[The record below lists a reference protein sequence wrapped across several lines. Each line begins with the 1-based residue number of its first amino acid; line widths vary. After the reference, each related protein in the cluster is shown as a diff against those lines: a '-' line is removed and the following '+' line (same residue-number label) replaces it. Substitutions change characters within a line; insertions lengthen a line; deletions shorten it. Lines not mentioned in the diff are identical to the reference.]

1 VRSAFA
7 LARTSLAS
15 GARHPRTAVVLGRLL
30 GAGFLIC
37 FGTGLYSHFLQD
49 PLPGMAFLTRPAG
62 LYRITQG
69 LHVAT
74 GIACIP
80 LLLGKLYTVF
90 PLLFAWPPAR
100 TVAGVLERAS
110 IALFV
115 ASSLVQLAT
124 GLVNTYQWY
133 PWPFPFRQVHFALA
147 WVIVASLSIHVGV
160 KLPIIARWWRRR
172 DSVGLDGR
180 LRPVGEGEG
189 GLGRREPR
197 ATGLTGVVQRR
208 IDRAPAAPDTIS
220 RRTVLGA
227 VGAATGA
234 AVVLSV
240 GQSLP
245 ALAAVN
251 VFGPRQQRLGPQG
264 LPVNKTAR
272 SAGVLA
278 AATDPGWA
286 LTVRAGDRSR
296 RLTRAELLALPQ
308 TRVTLPIACVEGWSV
323 SAHWRGV
330 RVTDLAA
337 LVGAAGRGITVRS
350 LQHGA
355 YSTTILEPEFAA
367 DPLTLVAL
375 ELNGAPLDL
384 DHGYPARLIAPAR
397 PGVLQTKWLSSLEAR

>member
-1 VRSAFA
+1 MRSAFA
-7 LARTSLAS
+7 LARASLAS

-30 GAGFLIC
+30 GSAFLIC
-37 FGTGLYSHFLQD
+37 FATGLFSHLLQD
-49 PLPGMAFLTRPAG
+49 PLPGMPFPTRPAS

-80 LLLGKLYTVF
+80 LLLGKLFTVF
-90 PLLFAWPPAR
+90 PLLFRWPPAR
-100 TVAGVLERAS
+100 TIGGLLERVS

-115 ASSLVQLAT
+115 ASSLVQLGT

-133 PWPFPFRQVHFALA
+133 PWPFPFRQVHYALA
-147 WVIVASLSIHVGV
+147 WVIVASLAIHIGV

-172 DSVGLDGR
+172 DSVGPDGR
-180 LRPVGEGEG
+180 LRPVGIGEGE
-189 GLGRREPR
+189 LGRREPR
-197 ATGLTGVVQRR
+197 AVGLTGALQRI
-208 IDRAPAAPDTIS
+208 IDRAPAAPDVMS

-251 VFGPRQQRLGPQG
+251 LFGPRQQRLGPQA

-272 SAGVLA
+272 SAGVIA
-278 AATDPGWA
+278 AATDPGWT

-296 RLTRAELLALPQ
+296 VLTRAELLALPQ

-323 SAHWRGV
+323 SADWRGV
-330 RVTDLAA
+330 RVADLAA
-337 LVGAAGRGITVRS
+337 LVGATGRGITVRS

-397 PGVLQTKWLSSLEAR
+397 PGVLQTKWLASLEAG

>member
-1 VRSAFA
+1 M
-7 LARTSLAS
+7 T
-15 GARHPRTAVVLGRLL
+15 VVVGRLL
-30 GAGFLIC
+30 GLAFLIC

-49 PLPGMAFLTRPAG
+49 PLPGMAFLTRPAS

-69 LHVAT
+69 LHVAV

-100 TVAGVLERAS
+100 TVAGLLERAS

-147 WVIVASLSIHVGV
+147 WVIVASLAIHIGV
-160 KLPIIARWWRRR
+160 KLPIIVRWWRRR
-172 DSVGLDGR
+172 DSIGPDGR
-180 LRPVGEGEG
+180 LRPVGDGEG
-189 GLGRREPR
+189 ALGSREPR
-197 ATGLTGVVQRR
+197 ASGVTGVLQRW
-208 IDRAPAAPDTIS
+208 IDRAPAARDAIS

-227 VGAATGA
+227 VGVATGA

-251 VFGPRQQRLGPQG
+251 VFGPRQQRLGPQAV
-264 LPVNKTAR
+264 PVNKTAR
-272 SAGVLA
+272 AAGVVA
-278 AATDPGWA
+278 AATDPGWT
-286 LTVRAGDRSR
+286 LTVRSGRRSR
-296 RLTRAELLALPQ
+296 VLTRADLLALPQ
-308 TRVTLPIACVEGWSV
+308 IRVTLPIACVEGWSV
-323 SAHWRGV
+323 SADWRGV
-330 RVTDLAA
+330 RVADLAA
-337 LVGAAGRGITVRS
+337 LVGASGRGITVRS

-355 YSTTILEPEFAA
+355 YATTILEPEFAA

-384 DHGYPARLIAPAR
+384 DHGYPARIIAPAR
-397 PGVLQTKWLSSLEAR
+397 PGVLQTKWLTSLEAR

>member
-1 VRSAFA
+1 MRALFA
-7 LARTSLAS
+7 LARGSLAS
-15 GARHPRTAVVLGRLL
+15 AARHPRTAVVLGRLL
-30 GAGFLIC
+30 GTGFLVC
-37 FGTGLYSHFLQD
+37 FATGLYSHFLQD
-49 PLPGMAFLTRPAG
+49 PLPGMAFLTRPAS

-100 TVAGVLERAS
+100 TVAGLLERAS

-133 PWPFPFRQVHFALA
+133 PWPFPFRQVHYALA
-147 WVIVASLSIHVGV
+147 WVIVASLAIHIGV
-160 KLPIIARWWRRR
+160 KLPIITRWWRRR
-172 DSVGLDGR
+172 DSIGPDGR
-180 LRPVGEGEG
+180 LRPVGTGEG
-189 GLGRREPR
+189 RLGSREPR
-197 ATGLTGVVQRR
+197 ASGVTGVLQRW
-208 IDRAPAAPDTIS
+208 IERAPAAPDAVS

-227 VGAATGA
+227 VGVATGA

-251 VFGPRQQRLGPQG
+251 VFGPRQQRLGPQA

-272 SAGVLA
+272 AAGVVG
-278 AATDPGWA
+278 AATDPGWV
-286 LTVRAGDRSR
+286 LTVRSGRRSR
-296 RLTRAELLALPQ
+296 VLTRTDLLTLPQ

-323 SAHWRGV
+323 SADWRGV
-330 RVTDLAA
+330 RVADLAA
-337 LVGAAGRGITVRS
+337 LVGATGRGITVRS
-350 LQHGA
+350 LQRGA
-355 YSTTILEPEFAA
+355 YATTILEPEFAA

-384 DHGYPARLIAPAR
+384 DHGYPARIIAPAR